1 MTKDSMQENRV
12 AFLKWLNLSSDEK
25 RNEYICNVFDE
36 ASTYAMRHRISKRV
50 IWEADNVFELKHYF
64 EKLKSD
70 RIYNV
75 IHKKSAHIFT
85 KAEKLYM

>member
-1 MTKDSMQENRV
+1 
-12 AFLKWLNLSSDEK
+12 
-25 RNEYICNVFDE
+25 
-36 ASTYAMRHRISKRV
+36 MRRARSNSNISHRISKRV